1 MIGNG
6 TGLCPSPL
14 SLERCHP
21 RGSQGRST
29 ARCRDG
35 GGRCTLRANCTSSG
49 KHALFICSMDTIDEM
64 NYKRLK
70 YRKNCWLAGGK
81 ASDPPDASSINAAAA
96 RLQSWHGCCELWT
109 GFGVLILHL
118 LSMSSSAFRS
128 TRTYVQHLSI
138 PYVSYV
144 RGKRLSATRLESRCR
159 DRVSVWSV
167 PSACVDV
174 TSLSLT
180 EGV

>member
-118 LSMSSSAFRS
+118 LYELVASSLLSMSSFY
-128 TRTYVQHLSI
+128 TYVRTASI
-138 PYVSYV
+138 DTLCFL
-144 RGKRLSATRLESRCR
+144 RER
-159 DRVSVWSV
+159 
-167 PSACVDV
+167 
-174 TSLSLT
+174 
-180 EGV
+180 